1 MDPAT
6 FESIFAEIPEVSGN
20 WQAVIHHL
28 NHQDVCELR
37 LELDSGDIAGV
48 SERFKDVLQ
57 AKVDTAW
64 KDYQLGLFDLEF
76 TEVPR
81 GGLRTERKLCRVVD
95 ARR

>member
-1 MDPAT
+1 MEADT
-6 FESIFAEIPEVSGN
+6 GTLL
-20 WQAVIHHL
+20 VIHHR

-37 LELDSGDIAGV
+37 LELESGDIDGV
-48 SERFKDVLQ
+48 SGRFKEVLR

-64 KDYQLGLFDLEF
+64 KDYQLGLFDLQF

-81 GGLRTERKLCRVVD
+81 GGLRTDRKLRRVVD